1 MPRIHAIELEDQT
14 WMPSVIREAG
24 MAYLRFAAERLGS
37 AEHIRPIVEAA
48 LERSGEREIIDLCSG
63 GGGPMLSIA
72 ESLLQ
77 NDSAV
82 HVTMTDLYP
91 DQGGMQLA
99 SDRAIPGLRYDGET
113 VDALNISSDRAGL
126 RTLFNAFHHLRP
138 EIAQGVLASA
148 VKGRRPIAVV
158 EVLQRKPLAVLG
170 MLFMPIISLLVVP
183 FLRPFRLAWI
193 PFTYLVPVIPFFIMW
208 DGIVSCLRIYDEQE
222 LLALASAADPDN
234 TFDWEVQI
242 VPMDPAPVPGIAL
255 VGIPRAAA

>member
-1 MPRIHAIELEDQT
+1 MPRIHAFELEDQT

-24 MAYLRFAAERLGS
+24 MAYLRFVAEKLGV
-37 AEHIRPIVEAA
+37 AEHIRPIVDAA
-48 LERSGEREIIDLCSG
+48 LERSGEREIVDLCSG

-72 ESLLQ
+72 ESLQ
-77 NDSAV
+77 HNGSGV

-91 DQGGMQLA
+91 DPGGMQLA
-99 SDRAIPGLRYDGET
+99 NDRGGPGLRYDGEPL
-113 VDALNISSDRAGL
+113 DASNIPSDRTGL

-138 EIAQGVLASA
+138 ELAQGVLASA

-170 MLFMPIISLLVVP
+170 ILFTPIVSLFVVP

-193 PFTYLVPVIPFFIMW
+193 PLTYLLPVIPFFILW

-222 LLALASAADPDN
+222 LLALASAADPDD

-242 VPMDPAPVPGIAL
+242 IPMDPAPVPGIAL
-255 VGIPRAAA
+255 VGIPRAAS